1 MTDATEFPSPLS
13 HLSDDEQLLRTNV
26 QEFAK
31 VEIAPL
37 VQEMDKEARI
47 PRALIDKLVDL
58 GVMAIEIPETFGGV
72 GGHFGGSMDAPSP
85 LGFLHLLPSFFACD
99 EAFAK

>member
-37 VQEMDKEARI
+37 VREMDKEARI
-47 PRALIDKLVDL
+47 PRALID
-58 GVMAIEIPETFGGV
+58 
-72 GGHFGGSMDAPSP
+72 
-85 LGFLHLLPSFFACD
+85 
-99 EAFAK
+99 